1 MLLLFWGNCWARN
14 SGCFLFTSKDAS
26 SPLQPEMNGTSAGEK
41 SAAEAQQQQHQ
52 HHQQQQQMQFDIDP
66 VLGVRSLSY
75 WHKLISLMVSVIE
88 DDRKHYAPV
97 LNQ

>member
-1 MLLLFWGNCWARN
+1 
-14 SGCFLFTSKDAS
+14 
-26 SPLQPEMNGTSAGEK
+26 MNGTSTGEK

-52 HHQQQQQMQFDIDP
+52 QHQQQQQMQFDIDP

>member
-1 MLLLFWGNCWARN
+1 MHFD
-14 SGCFLFTSKDAS
+14 STFLSQET
-26 SPLQPEMNGTSAGEK
+26 NGTSSSNERPD
-41 SAAEAQQQQHQ
+41 SAVHY
-52 HHQQQQQMQFDIDP
+52 DIDP
-66 VLGVRSLSY
+66 ILGVRSLSY